1 MRASTVVAWL
11 LGVGLLAALVTLNDP
26 AGVLAALTA
35 LGFWMPVAIAFHGVP
50 LLLDVIAWQR
60 LFAVPPRLA
69 ALFRIRWIA
78 EGMNGLF
85 PVPHLG
91 ELLRAQLARRITETG
106 EAGASVVVDL
116 TLGVATQVL
125 FASFGLALF
134 GVIYGGGPLL
144 SGLIVAMSILAVAA
158 ATFYFLQRAG
168 MFALA
173 AVAVRRLA
181 APARRW
187 VDIDDAM
194 ALDGR
199 VRSLYLRREKVVLAA
214 VWRLAGWFA
223 GAGETV
229 IILYGFGHPIS
240 LADAIILES
249 LSHVARTAAFAIPG
263 GLGVQDGALMVIAA
277 QLGLGGELGLA
288 LSLAKR
294 CRELVLGAPAL
305 AAGYIIEWR
314 RRNAAT
320 A

>member
-11 LGVGLLAALVTLNDP
+11 LGVGLLAALVAFNDP

-35 LGFWMPVAIAFHGVP
+35 LGVWLPVAIAFHGVP
-50 LLLDVIAWQR
+50 LLLDVVGWQQ
-60 LFAVPPRLA
+60 LFAVPPRLG

-78 EGMNGLF
+78 EGMNGLL

-91 ELLRAQLARRITETG
+91 ELLRAHLARRITETG

-134 GVIYGGGPLL
+134 GVAYGGSPLL
-144 SGLIVAMSILAVAA
+144 RGLILAMSILIVAA
-158 ATFYFLQRAG
+158 TTFYFLQRAG

-173 AVAVRRLA
+173 AAVVRRLA

-187 VDIDDAM
+187 VDMDDAM

-199 VRSLYLRREKVVLAA
+199 VRTLYLRRGKVALAA
-214 VWRLAGWFA
+214 MWRLAGWVA
-223 GAGETV
+223 GAGETF
-229 IILYGFGHPIS
+229 IILYGFGHPVS
-240 LADAIILES
+240 LTDAIILES
-249 LSHVARTAAFAIPG
+249 LSHTARTAAFFIPG
-263 GLGVQDGALMVIAA
+263 GLGVQDGALMLLAA
-277 QLGLGGELGLA
+277 QLGLGGEVGLA